1 MKKPGVFLLALV
13 FLLTGCSGKKDEIER
28 GMELRARLLRAETC
42 SFDAVVTADYG
53 TAVYEFGMACET
65 DERGDFLFEVTAPET
80 ISGIT
85 GGITRE
91 GGKLTF
97 TDAALQFD
105 LMADDQVTPVAAPW
119 ILLKTLREGFLTAA
133 GMEGELLRLTIDD
146 SYEDDALQ
154 LDAWL
159 DEENQPIRGEIL
171 YDGRR
176 ILTIAITNFVL
187 R

>member
-1 MKKPGVFLLALV
+1 MKKPGVFLLALMM
-13 FLLTGCSGKKDEIER
+13 LLTGCSGKKDEIER
-28 GMELRARLLRAETC
+28 GMELRARLLRADSCT
-42 SFDAVVTADYG
+42 FDAAITADYG
-53 TAVYEFGMACET
+53 TEVYKFAMTCQT
-65 DERGDFLFEVTAPET
+65 DEQGDFHFAVTEPET
-80 ISGIT
+80 IAGVAGRID
-85 GGITRE
+85 RE

-105 LMADDQVTPVAAPW
+105 LMADGQVTPVAAPW
-119 ILLKTLREGFLTAA
+119 ILLKTLRSGCLTAA

-154 LDAWL
+154 LDIWL

-176 ILTIAITNFVL
+176 IVTISVTNFVL

>member
-1 MKKPGVFLLALV
+1 MKRPGVFLLLLV

-28 GMELRARLLRAETC
+28 GMELRARLLRANAC
-42 SFDAVVTADYG
+42 SFDTVVTADYG
-53 TAVYEFGMACET
+53 TAVYEFGMSCET
-65 DERGDFLFEVTAPET
+65 DERGDFLFAVTAPET
-80 ISGIT
+80 ISGVT
-85 GGITRE
+85 GKITRE

-105 LMADDQVTPVAAPW
+105 LMADGQVTPVAAPW
-119 ILLKTLREGFLTAA
+119 ILLNALRGGYLTAA

-146 SYEDDALQ
+146 SFEDDALQ
-154 LDAWL
+154 LDVWL
-159 DEENQPIRGEIL
+159 DSDNQPTRGEIL

-176 ILTIAITNFVL
+176 ILTITVANFVL